1 MGKQLRRDLL
11 KAEGAVGAA
20 AAVDG
25 VAEHILGLGHD
36 DGDGG
41 ESLRVDLDIGIIHC
55 VLLQRLEQA
64 PAQRVAAYPGDQGH
78 RKAKTAHWWAHRREA
93 R

>member
-1 MGKQLRRDLL
+1 MGKQLCRDIL
-11 KAEGAVGAA
+11 KAEGTVGA

-41 ESLRVDLDIGIIHC
+41 EPLWVDLDIGIIHR
-55 VLLQRLEQA
+55 VLFQRLE
-64 PAQRVAAYPGDQGH
+64 
-78 RKAKTAHWWAHRREA
+78 
-93 R
+93 